1 MQQYL
6 EFVGRN
12 WTLFLALALVS
23 FFLARSQ
30 KGGANNL
37 NAQQAVEKMSHHDAI
52 VVDVREANE
61 VASGMIRDS
70 IHIPLAQL
78 KDRFNELEKYTNKP
92 IIMACRSGN
101 RSAHAINILRKNGF
115 TDLYN
120 LKGGVMA
127 WQHASLPLK
136 RKKA

>member
-6 EFVGRN
+6 EFVGRH
-12 WTLFLALALVS
+12 WDLFLALALVS
-23 FFLARSQ
+23 FFLARGQ
-30 KGGANNL
+30 KGAERNL

-61 VASGMIRDS
+61 VASGKIRDS
-70 IHIPLAQL
+70 INIPLAQL
-78 KDRFNELEKYTNKP
+78 KERHGELQKYTDKP

-115 TDLYN
+115 NDLYN

-127 WQHASLPLK
+127 WKHASLPLT
-136 RKKA
+136 RK

>member
-6 EFVGRN
+6 EFVARH
-12 WTLFLALALVS
+12 WDLFLALALVS

-30 KGGANNL
+30 KGASNNL

-61 VASGMIRDS
+61 IASGMIRDA

-101 RSAHAINILRKNGF
+101 RSAYAINILRKNGF

-136 RKKA
+136 RKKS